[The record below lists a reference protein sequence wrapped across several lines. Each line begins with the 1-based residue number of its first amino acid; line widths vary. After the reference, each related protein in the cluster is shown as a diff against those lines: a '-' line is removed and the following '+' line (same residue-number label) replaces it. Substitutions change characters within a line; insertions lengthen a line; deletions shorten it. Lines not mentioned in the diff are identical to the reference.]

1 MENDK
6 LIKKLYFLRT
16 NPVKKAAERQAAKA
30 DSSEGRLHLATCD
43 ICLPGLKIAVSKAS
57 FQV

>member
-6 LIKKLYFLRT
+6 LIKMLNFFRT
-16 NPVKKAAERQAAKA
+16 SPVKKPAERQEAKA

-43 ICLPGLKIAVSKAS
+43 TCLPGLKTAESKAS